1 MRLRRDLTLI
11 GALLA
16 VTLLGG
22 APAQAARDPLTAPT
36 LLWKSYPLVQDP
48 FSPRYGIHVTAV
60 GGLAHP
66 LPARMPEDG
75 SGLSSQML
83 LLLMLTT
90 LVAGVAGLLL
100 LRSEFAGAGYDRSP
114 KRTRRTARPGG
125 RRTLSQ
131 LPRPLD
137 HPVGRPGT
145 AHRRRKSSAAETGG
159 QRCEI
164 GLWHG
169 YVKYQL
175 YASSE
180 GAGACVALSDF
191 FHLRDEDAP
200 TRKALAELENLVTRL
215 EARGWAVVDD
225 GPRWYD
231 VRFERADH

>member
-11 GALLA
+11 AALLA

-22 APAQAARDPLTAPT
+22 AQAQAARDPVTAPT
-36 LLWKSYPLVQDP
+36 LLWKTYPLVQDP
-48 FSPRYGIHVTAV
+48 FSPRYGIHVTAD
-60 GGLAHP
+60 GGFARP

-75 SGLSSQML
+75 SGLTPQML

-90 LVAGVAGLLL
+90 LVAGAAGLLL
-100 LRSEFAGAGYDRSP
+100 LRSEFAGAGYPRSSRR
-114 KRTRRTARPGG
+114 KRRTPRPAGQ
-125 RRTLSQ
+125 RMLSQ
-131 LPRPLD
+131 YPRPLD
-137 HPVGRPGT
+137 HPVGRPVT
-145 AHRRRKSSAAETGG
+145 RQRRRKSAAERGVP
-159 QRCEI
+159 RCEI

-200 TRKALAELENLVTRL
+200 TRNALAELETLVTRL

-225 GPRWYD
+225 GPRWFD
-231 VRFERADH
+231 VQFERADD